1 MTCEQL
7 SDDAAKAPN
16 IDFLG
21 IFAAEDYFGGS
32 VASCLNIKLRL
43 IVEKYTRTNVDYFDQ
58 AVCIGLNE
66 NIFGLKITMNYVKFV
81 QRGKGS
87 QYLS

>member
-21 IFAAEDYFGGS
+21 ILTTKDDLRGS
-32 VASCLNIKLRL
+32 VASRLNIKLRL
-43 IVEKYTRTNVDYFDQ
+43 IVEEDTGTNIYHFDQ
-58 AVCIGLNE
+58 AVCIRFDE
-66 NIFGLKITMNYVKFV
+66 DVFGLKIAMNYVE
-81 QRGKGS
+81 
-87 QYLS
+87 LM

>member
-1 MTCEQL
+1 LTCEQL

-21 IFAAEDYFGGS
+21 ILTTKDDLRGS
-32 VASCLNIKLRL
+32 VASRLNIKLRL
-43 IVEKYTRTNVDYFDQ
+43 IVEKYTRTNIDYFDQ

-66 NIFGLKITMNYVKFV
+66 NVFGLKIAMNYVEFM
-81 QRGKGS
+81 
-87 QYLS
+87 